1 MLKRKLPAY
10 PLFVKDPYFSL
21 WATDDDLT
29 DGKGMIGYL
38 VKGDKA
44 LGYDGEEKYIAACGK
59 GSGRLALAYD
69 DIAAID
75 YFGHFCKTL
84 YLENHTIFDALS
96 CVMHEGG
103 SIDKK
108 LADFD
113 GNLRAYAKRISDC
126 YYEIVAASLR
136 QSIAAH
142 KIVRDENGATLF
154 PKKIIPTVA

>member
-1 MLKRKLPAY
+1 
-10 PLFVKDPYFSL
+10 
-21 WATDDDLT
+21 
-29 DGKGMIGYL
+29 MIGYL

-44 LGYDGEEKYIAACGK
+44 LGYDGGEKYIAACGK